1 MTIRDEDLQRCASNA
16 RLQWLETMPETV
28 PDHDFSRRFRRKVW
42 LSRFRAYRLYYA
54 APVRKFLR
62 GLGIWLLFNLL
73 VLALYP
79 FEHRAS
85 DTAFMQQ
92 ADRLVIRYD
101 DDFALME
108 DLEAS
113 LLLPQTIPLDE
124 SFRTIEIDDLS
135 IFPNGA
141 DLFYGTIYGGMG
153 DDLNEQR
160 LAVLFE
166 IDFYAGDALLGTVM
180 AVTPRDMI
188 SLEDGKAIDG
198 WNLFADFGGCPVVFR
213 RGSKY
218 FCMFDASDVLK
229 PLLADVIQ

>member
-16 RLQWLETMPETV
+16 RQQWLQTMPEAV

-73 VLALYP
+73 VLAIYP

-85 DTAFMQQ
+85 DTACMLE
-92 ADRLVIRYD
+92 ADRMVIHID

-113 LLLPQTIPLDE
+113 LLLPQTIPLAEAD
-124 SFRTIEIDDLS
+124 RTIEIDDLS
-135 IFPNGA
+135 IFPENA
-141 DLFYGTIYGGMG
+141 FTAIVYGGMG
-153 DDLNEQR
+153 DELNKQR

-166 IDFYAGDALLGTVM
+166 LDFYAGNTLLGTVQ
-180 AVTPRDMI
+180 AVTPRDHVSLADSEQI
-188 SLEDGKAIDG
+188 SG
-198 WNLFADFGGCPVVFR
+198 WNLLADCGDHPVIFR
-213 RGSKY
+213 RGSRY
-218 FCMFDASDVLK
+218 FCMFDVTDMLDD
-229 PLLADVIQ
+229 LLTGGNP